1 MSNYKNFFP
10 QSEEESQWVE
20 NYNNLSKYISDRLKE
35 VDEKDR
41 FTVLKETNPSDLS
54 LMSLFLQSLK
64 NEDYEICEVVDR
76 LLKERGLEFKSDKW

>member
-1 MSNYKNFFP
+1 MSNYKIFFS

-41 FTVLKETNPSDLS
+41 FTVLKETNLSDLS
-54 LMSLFLQSLK
+54 LMNLFLQSLK
-64 NEDYEICEVVDR
+64 NEDYEICEVANR